1 MTRLAAALA
10 LALMGALVVF
20 GSAAAQN
27 TPASITIP
35 INPQNSSGESGTA
48 TLTTNA
54 DQTTTVV
61 VNLTGAPS
69 NPQPAHIHPGTC
81 ANLDPNPK
89 YPLTS
94 VQNGQSTTTV
104 PVSLESLIN
113 GGFAINVHKSAQEVS
128 VYYACGDITLAG
140 AQLAPQTGH
149 AQGAATLPATG
160 LVLLASGLLGAGIL
174 LRRRLVA

>member
-10 LALMGALVVF
+10 VALLGVLMVV

-27 TPASITIP
+27 TPASITITM
-35 INPQNSSGESGTA
+35 NPQNNSGESGTA
-48 TLTTNA
+48 TLTTNG
-54 DQTTTVV
+54 DQTTVV
-61 VNLTGAPS
+61 LNLTGAPA

-94 VQNGQSTTTV
+94 VQNGQSTTNV

-128 VYYACGDITLAG
+128 VYYSCGNITLAG

-149 AQGAATLPATG
+149 AQGAATLPAAG

-174 LRRRLVA
+174 LRRRVAA